1 MDYLSYGDIL
11 SLTSKRGM
19 LREEEAKFYII
30 EIILALEHLHKLN
43 IIHRDLKPDNILISR
58 EGHVVVTDYALQSV
72 SHSV

>member
-43 IIHRDLKPDNILISR
+43 IIHRDLKPDNILINR
-58 EGHVVVTDYALQSV
+58 EGHVVVTDYGLQSV

>member
-11 SLTSKRGM
+11 SLTSKRGI
-19 LREEEAKFYII
+19 LCEDEAKFFII

-58 EGHVVVTDYALQSV
+58 EGHVVVTDYGLQSV

>member
-43 IIHRDLKPDNILISR
+43 IIHRDLKPDNVLISR
-58 EGHVVVTDYALQSV
+58 EGHVVVTDYGLQSV